1 MKDVTNIS
9 NELIVQIFAD
19 YHQLV
24 FFYVYKKTGKKE
36 DSEDLVQDAYLR
48 LLECHKMLRPDTAKY
63 FLFTI
68 VRNLVSDYLRHLY
81 KKQKVVAYLEE
92 NSQAQQAEAADVRV
106 IACDLQKQELMRVKS
121 LPCQRRKIYIMN
133 RFEEK
138 TSADIAV
145 ELNLSQ
151 RTVENHLFISR
162 KEVRNYM
169 KQCI

>member
-1 MKDVTNIS
+1 
-9 NELIVQIFAD
+9 
-19 YHQLV
+19 
-24 FFYVYKKTGKKE
+24 
-36 DSEDLVQDAYLR
+36 
-48 LLECHKMLRPDTAKY
+48 MLRPDTVKY

-68 VRNLVSDYLRHLY
+68 VRNLVSDYLRHFY
-81 KKQKVVAYLEE
+81 KKQEVAAYLEE
-92 NSQAQQAEAADVRV
+92 NYQSQRAGDADACVIVR
-106 IACDLQKQELMRVKS
+106 DLQKQELMRVKC

-133 RFEEK
+133 RFEGK
-138 TSADIAV
+138 TSADIAA